1 MKTALSEVAGT
12 LLGLADKALTT
23 GAGDDAI
30 RLAAEETAQLLEAE
44 GRRLLHLARQLG
56 DAARMLSDQKE
67 EAA

>member
-23 GAGDDAI
+23 GADDDAI
-30 RLAAEETAQLLEAE
+30 RLAAAETAQLLEAE

-67 EAA
+67 EVA